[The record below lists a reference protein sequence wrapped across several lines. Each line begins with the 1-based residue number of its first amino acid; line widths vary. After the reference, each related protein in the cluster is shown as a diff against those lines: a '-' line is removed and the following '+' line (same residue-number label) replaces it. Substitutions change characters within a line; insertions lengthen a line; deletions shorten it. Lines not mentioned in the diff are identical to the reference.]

1 MANDLILVE
10 MDGRQHSLFY
20 NPFPFDL
27 NFNQGLGGVL
37 CPVCPTTLGML
48 ISGSGK
54 DFADRPLSVLF
65 LD

>member
-10 MDGRQHSLFY
+10 LDGRQHSLFY
-20 NPFPFDL
+20 SPFPFDP
-27 NFNQGLGGVL
+27 NSDQGLGGVL
-37 CPVCPTTLGML
+37 CPVCPATLGML